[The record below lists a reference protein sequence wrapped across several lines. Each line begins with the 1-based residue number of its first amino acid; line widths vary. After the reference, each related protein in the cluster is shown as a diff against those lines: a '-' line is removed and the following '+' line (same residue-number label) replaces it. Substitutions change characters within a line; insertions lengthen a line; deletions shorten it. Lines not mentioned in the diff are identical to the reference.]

1 MEEELALQAEATA
14 KTNAKNSTAKANN
27 VLLVDAVEVGSSDD
41 MPIITGS
48 ASEEIITI
56 AFEDISTSLYCNTS
70 KVFIYPDTT
79 KSGKKSKLAGQQYWI
94 VTYNGKA
101 FTTQDNRFIQALE
114 LNDLYE
120 VRLKR
125 NGDYLEFVGFTP
137 ASTKRT
143 SVALMKE
150 INDLEREE
158 AENKAMSTK
167 RVSWIN
173 QLDLKSVAPDESLVQ
188 RLLGNT
194 VE

>member
-1 MEEELALQAEATA
+1 MANPANSADKTA
-14 KTNAKNSTAKANN
+14 QTNEIITA
-27 VLLVDAVEVGSSDD
+27 DAVEITSSFDD
-41 MPIITGS
+41 VPTITGS

-56 AFEDISTSLYCNTS
+56 PFAEISTSLYCNTS
-70 KVFIYPDTT
+70 KVFIYPKKT
-79 KSGKKSKLAGQQYWI
+79 KEGRDSKLADQQYWI
-94 VTYNGKA
+94 VNYNGKA

-114 LNDLYE
+114 MNDLYE

-125 NGDYLEFVGFTP
+125 NGEYLEFVGFTP
-137 ASTKRT
+137 ASTKRN
-143 SVALMKE
+143 SVALLKE

-173 QLDLKSVAPDESLVQ
+173 NLDLKSVAPDESLVQ